1 MKVEIMENES
11 SKTGNES
18 KKKIA
23 DQFNGFVLELYEEAL
38 SDGAVTKEELALIK
52 EIVLRLLEYSKT
64 LSETFKDNPPTTE
77 ETKKLE
83 LLQAGV
89 LRSVSVKALEDGTI
103 SPDEWK
109 LIKKLVEY
117 FDSQLT
123 GIEE

>member
-1 MKVEIMENES
+1 MENES